1 MPSPCSLD
9 LRERVVA
16 TVLSGEL
23 SHAKVA
29 RLFSVSESSLHRW
42 LREYRATGNLTPKPH
57 SGGVDPLLDGEGA
70 ELLRSIVERAN
81 DRTLDE
87 YCLLLEEAGGPQLAR
102 STMYDAIER
111 LEITRKKKPSTQPK
125 GTGRTSSRH
134 EASSGRRDP
143 ASTPSGSS
151 SSTRRPSTPP

>member
-1 MPSPCSLD
+1 MLLLALLFVVEVLTMPSPCSLD

-23 SHAKVA
+23 SHAKIA

-42 LREYRATGNLTPKPH
+42 LREYRATGDLTPKPH
-57 SGGVDPLLDGEGA
+57 AGGHGPLLSAEGE
-70 ELLRSIVERAN
+70 ELLASIIERAN

-87 YCLLLEEAGGPQLAR
+87 YCLLLEEAGGPRLAR

-111 LEITRKKKPSTQPK
+111 LEITRKKKRSTQPR

-134 EASSGRRDP
+134 EASSRKR
-143 ASTPSGSS
+143 
-151 SSTRRPSTPP
+151 